1 MQRQNRRIVR
11 LSTLADFCVWIPNL
25 SISVLI
31 QKSILVDPSS
41 TSRAAASTSTELLD
55 AQRQAE
61 ELRDTVNRQS
71 REIELLEGRMSEM
84 KKAMEGEVSVR
95 K

>member
-1 MQRQNRRIVR
+1 MSDIASRSH
-11 LSTLADFCVWIPNL
+11 L
-25 SISVLI
+25 VLI

-41 TSRAAASTSTELLD
+41 TSQAVASTSTELLD

-61 ELRDTVNRQS
+61 ELRETVTRQNM
-71 REIELLEGRMSEM
+71 EIELLEGRMSEM
-84 KKAMEGEVSVR
+84 KKSMEAQVSEQERESVSLAHESGDDPA

>member
-1 MQRQNRRIVR
+1 MPSRFR
-11 LSTLADFCVWIPNL
+11 LA
-25 SISVLI
+25 VLI

-41 TSRAAASTSTELLD
+41 TSQAVASTSTELLD

-61 ELRDTVNRQS
+61 ELRETVNKQN

-84 KKAMEGEVSVR
+84 KKSMEGEVSFRRGKR
-95 K
+95 KKEKREG